1 MEPYTVR
8 GVSRIEKQQEIIKE
22 QQIKKQ
28 LEQDQLKQQQSVK
41 IEPETKEQ
49 GDAKEGTQHVEVDKN
64 ENPNNAN
71 ISTQSI
77 ENEVQPEDDDDFD
90 ENSSSY
96 SNNYKLVGIVVHSGQ
111 ANGGHYYSFIQHKSN
126 SSTPTNDEDDLKTE
140 NSESIG
146 NQNSYE
152 NNWYVD
158 IFFNRSFIGTFLC
171 V

>member
-1 MEPYTVR
+1 LEGSFSYKTEYIRLSEIILISSHQLIRFDHDWEREIVVKSNEYFKFPRELDMEPYTVR

-49 GDAKEGTQHVEVDKN
+49 GDAKEGTQHVEADKN

-111 ANGGHYYSFIQHKSN
+111 ANGG
-126 SSTPTNDEDDLKTE
+126 
-140 NSESIG
+140 
-146 NQNSYE
+146 
-152 NNWYVD
+152 
-158 IFFNRSFIGTFLC
+158 R
-171 V
+171 